1 MSTSRLIFFCSNIL
15 LLIFFIKVD
24 NASAEVKLPYLISD
38 GMVLQRDTDIKIW
51 GWADP
56 GESLTISFKDQK
68 FSVKANNRGRWEL
81 VMETSQAGG
90 PYKMDIQGE
99 DNIITLNDV
108 WIGDVWLCSG
118 QSNMETTMERVSP
131 MFPEEFK
138 NIPPLPIRY
147 FDVPDDYS
155 FTDVKK
161 DLKGGKWAALNEENI
176 MSFAAVAYFF
186 SKRIHF
192 EKDIPIGIINASV
205 GGSPIEAWLSEEHL
219 KQFQEDYAEAVFF
232 QTPGVIDSIERADR
246 NKIKAWQDELN
257 SKDLGLRDTNNP
269 WFSTQLEIGD
279 WTLMDEV
286 DLLPAENN
294 RPVNGVYWFRKEI
307 FIDKSDLP
315 KEDAKLLLGTLID
328 SDQTYV
334 NGQLVG
340 STGYRYPPRRYTI
353 PYDLLKE
360 GKNVITI
367 RIVSERGRGG
377 FVTEKPYQLHLD
389 DQIIDLSK
397 EWYYKQGARLSAA
410 PSQTSIRFKPM
421 GLYNAMIA
429 PLSEVKIKGILWY
442 QGESNTGRAAKYEKQ
457 LHTLID
463 GWRKLW
469 DNPELPFIY
478 VQLPNFMSV
487 SDVPQESDWAE
498 FREVQRKTLNI
509 PNTGMAITIDVGE
522 ANDIHPLDK
531 KSVGDRL
538 ALQALKVAY
547 GEEREVFSGPLI
559 EKGKVKNGKI
569 TLTFSEVGEGLKF
582 NRETEDSLNG
592 FALAGPDG
600 KFIWAKARIVGKNKV
615 EVWHP
620 TLKSPKILR
629 YAWADNPEWANLYNS
644 AELPA
649 SPFQITL
656 D

>member
-1 MSTSRLIFFCSNIL
+1 MSTSRLIFFCSNIF

-24 NASAEVKLPYLISD
+24 NASAKVKLPYLISD

-51 GWADP
+51 GWADH
-56 GESLTISFKDQK
+56 GENLTILFKDQQY
-68 FSVKANNRGRWEL
+68 SVKTNNKGQWEL
-81 VMETSQAGG
+81 ILEISHAGG
-90 PYKMDIQGE
+90 PYKMEIHGE

-138 NIPPLPIRY
+138 NIPNLPIRY

-155 FTDVKK
+155 FTEVKN
-161 DLKGGKWAALNEENI
+161 DLKGGGWAALNEENI

-186 SKRIHF
+186 SKRLHF

-205 GGSPIEAWLSEEHL
+205 GGSPIESWLSEEHL
-219 KQFQEDYAEAVFF
+219 KQFEDDYEEAIFF
-232 QTPGVIDSIERADR
+232 QTPGVIDSIEQADQK
-246 NKIKAWQDELN
+246 KIKAWQDELKA
-257 SKDLGLRDTNNP
+257 KDLGLKDPNNP
-269 WFSTQLEIGD
+269 WFSTQVEIDD
-279 WTLMDEV
+279 WILMDSV
-286 DLLPAENN
+286 DLLPADNG
-294 RPVNGVYWFRKEI
+294 RPVNGVYWFRKVI
-307 FIDKSDLP
+307 IIDESHLP
-315 KEDAKLLLGTLID
+315 NADAKLLLGTLID
-328 SDQTYV
+328 SDQAYV

-353 PYDLLKE
+353 PHGVLKE
-360 GKNVITI
+360 GKNVIVI

-389 DQIIDLSK
+389 DQIIDLSTD
-397 EWYYKQGARLSAA
+397 WYYKQGAKLPSA
-410 PSQTSIRFKPM
+410 PSQTAIRFKPM

-429 PLSEVKIKGILWY
+429 PLSDVKIKGILWY
-442 QGESNTGRAAKYEKQ
+442 QGESNTGKAVKYEKQ
-457 LHTLID
+457 LLTLID
-463 GWRKLW
+463 GWRNLW
-469 DNPELPFIY
+469 DDPDLPFLY

-531 KSVGDRL
+531 RSVGERL

-547 GEEREVFSGPLI
+547 GAEEGVFSGPLI
-559 EKGKVKNGKI
+559 EDAEFKDGKI
-569 TLTFSEVGEGLKF
+569 TLTFIEVGKGLQFKSD
-582 NRETEDSLNG
+582 TENSLNG
-592 FALAGPDG
+592 FALAASDG
-600 KFIWAKARIVGKNKV
+600 KFVWAEARIVSNNKV
-615 EVWHP
+615 EVWLP
-620 TLKSPKILR
+620 NIKSPKTIR
-629 YAWADNPEWANLYNS
+629 YAWADNPESANLYNS
-644 AELPA
+644 ANLPA
-649 SPFQITL
+649 SPFEITL